1 MAVSILNKEIH
12 DIKLVYTYDTPT
24 GQINAHA
31 GAGVTLT
38 PTAPSGYK
46 FLTHIAV
53 WNTGVVG
60 MVVAFDVENNV
71 PSETVKVYQN
81 NTANNAQNRGRIN
94 LLTAYYR

>member
-12 DIKLVYTYDTPT
+12 DIKLVYTYATPT
-24 GQINAHA
+24 GQIDAHK
-31 GAGVTLT
+31 GASATLT
-38 PTAPSGYK
+38 PTKPSGYK

-60 MVVAFDVENNV
+60 VVVAFDDNAT
-71 PSETVKVYQN
+71 PSETAKVYQN
-81 NTANNAQNRGRIN
+81 NTANNTQNRGRIN